1 MFIRG
6 QCQCD
11 FRGRFISAS
20 IINCVEQT
28 PPQIVYVANIS
39 NYTTYSTSQLI
50 DYIKDWATGDPV
62 IQTQANESMVVENC
76 ICPKIPSATL
86 DDVCNQWEQGQP
98 TQVLYPIYILLT
110 IHSSVDFTKF
120 SC

>member
-11 FRGRFISAS
+11 FQRRFIVAS
-20 IINCVEQT
+20 IINCVEQM
-28 PPQIVYVANIS
+28 PPQIVYLANVS
-39 NYTTYSTSQLI
+39 SYTTYSTDQLI
-50 DYIKDWATGDPV
+50 DYINDWATGDPV

-86 DDVCNQWEQGQP
+86 DDVCTQLEQREP
-98 TQVLYPIYILLT
+98 TQVLYLYILLT